1 MSTDDLARPSIGSL
15 QDRLTGFALPGG
27 TCTIPAYEH
36 WLAADAMLSPE
47 LPPGQAHPLYIFYLA
62 LLGMGVSIDDLYALA
77 DTTVAEGPMLGETE
91 LIQHRVLRVGTPY
104 HVTGKITGIERRTG
118 RRIGVFDTMQARLEL
133 SADLTVDDPAAVC
146 ANSFIIPRRT

>member
-1 MSTDDLARPSIGSL
+1 
-15 QDRLTGFALPGG
+15 
-27 TCTIPAYEH
+27 
-36 WLAADAMLSPE
+36 MLSPE

-91 LIQHRVLRVGTPY
+91 LIQRRALRIGVRY

-118 RRIGVFDTMQARLEL
+118 RKIGVFDTMQARLEL
-133 SADLTVDDPAAVC
+133 SDDPTVDDPAAVC
-146 ANSFIIPRRT
+146 SNSFIIPRRT